1 MPTLTHAAAPQSDPR
16 IIRSKA
22 AIQQA
27 LLNQIAIGRDFESL
41 TVSEIAERAGLTRKT
56 FYARFGSLGQ
66 VVESV
71 IIELF
76 SDIASRIDD
85 TMLRIP
91 MTNNSGSMLVFRA
104 YEAQREILAPLVR
117 HCPTALFIK
126 PVGFVVSNL
135 LRRTIAI
142 NDLQPM
148 NEADEAYLVAV
159 IASTIHG
166 VLSVWVER
174 GFSESPEQVA
184 VFLDNLLV
192 DGLQKL
198 LTSHSESSLSNLK
211 A

>member
-1 MPTLTHAAAPQSDPR
+1 MPTLIHAAAPQSDPR

-41 TVSEIAERAGLTRKT
+41 TVSEVAERAGLTRKT

-76 SDIASRIDD
+76 SDIASRVDD

-104 YEAQREILAPLVR
+104 YEAQREILAPLIR

-198 LTSHSESSLSNLK
+198 LTSHSESSLRN
-211 A
+211 

>member
-135 LRRTIAI
+135 LQRTIAI

-198 LTSHSESSLSNLK
+198 LTSHSESSLRN
-211 A
+211 

>member
-1 MPTLTHAAAPQSDPR
+1 MPTLIHAAAPQSDPR

-91 MTNNSGSMLVFRA
+91 MTNNTGSMLVFRA
-104 YEAQREILAPLVR
+104 YEAQREILAPLIR

-198 LTSHSESSLSNLK
+198 LTSHSESSLRN
-211 A
+211 

>member
-1 MPTLTHAAAPQSDPR
+1 MPTLIHAAAPQSDPR

-41 TVSEIAERAGLTRKT
+41 TVSEIAERASLTRKT

-104 YEAQREILAPLVR
+104 YEAQREIFAPLVR

-135 LRRTIAI
+135 LQRTIAI

-198 LTSHSESSLSNLK
+198 LTSHGESSLRN
-211 A
+211 

>member
-135 LRRTIAI
+135 LQRTIAI

>member
-1 MPTLTHAAAPQSDPR
+1 MPTLIHAAAPQSDPR

-41 TVSEIAERAGLTRKT
+41 TVSEIAERASLTRKT

-104 YEAQREILAPLVR
+104 YEAQREILAPLIR

-198 LTSHSESSLSNLK
+198 LTSHSESSLRNLI

>member
-1 MPTLTHAAAPQSDPR
+1 MPTLIHAAAPQSDPR

-41 TVSEIAERAGLTRKT
+41 TVSEIAERASLTRKT

-76 SDIASRIDD
+76 SDIASRVDD

-104 YEAQREILAPLVR
+104 YEAQREILAPLIR

-159 IASTIHG
+159 IASTVHG

-198 LTSHSESSLSNLK
+198 LTSHSESSLRN
-211 A
+211 

>member
-1 MPTLTHAAAPQSDPR
+1 MPTLIHAAAPQSDPR

-104 YEAQREILAPLVR
+104 YEAQREILAPLIR

-148 NEADEAYLVAV
+148 NEAEEAYLVAV

-198 LTSHSESSLSNLK
+198 LTSHSESSLRNLI

>member
-1 MPTLTHAAAPQSDPR
+1 MPTLIHPAAPQSDPR

-41 TVSEIAERAGLTRKT
+41 TVSEIAQRAGLTRKT

-91 MTNNSGSMLVFRA
+91 MTNNTGSMLVFRA
-104 YEAQREILAPLVR
+104 YEAQREILAPLIR

-198 LTSHSESSLSNLK
+198 LTSHSESSLRN
-211 A
+211 

>member
-41 TVSEIAERAGLTRKT
+41 TVSEIAERASLTRKT

-104 YEAQREILAPLVR
+104 YEAQREILVPLIR

-198 LTSHSESSLSNLK
+198 LTSHSESSLRN
-211 A
+211 

>member
-1 MPTLTHAAAPQSDPR
+1 MPNLTHAAAPQSDPR

-198 LTSHSESSLSNLK
+198 LTSHSESSLRN
-211 A
+211 

>member
-1 MPTLTHAAAPQSDPR
+1 MPTLIHAAAPQSDPR

-104 YEAQREILAPLVR
+104 YEAQREILVPLIR

-148 NEADEAYLVAV
+148 NEAEEAYLVAV

-198 LTSHSESSLSNLK
+198 LTSHSESSLRN
-211 A
+211 

>member
-1 MPTLTHAAAPQSDPR
+1 MPTLIHAAAPQSDPR
-16 IIRSKA
+16 IVRSKA

-66 VVESV
+66 VIESV
-71 IIELF
+71 IIERF

-104 YEAQREILAPLVR
+104 YEAQREILAPLIR

-198 LTSHSESSLSNLK
+198 LTSHSESSLRN
-211 A
+211 

>member
-1 MPTLTHAAAPQSDPR
+1 MPTLIHAAAPQSDPR

-41 TVSEIAERAGLTRKT
+41 TVSEIAERASLTRKT

-71 IIELF
+71 IIERF

-104 YEAQREILAPLVR
+104 YEAQREILAPLIR

-198 LTSHSESSLSNLK
+198 LTSHSESSLRN
-211 A
+211 

>member
-1 MPTLTHAAAPQSDPR
+1 MPTLIHAAAPQSDPR

-41 TVSEIAERAGLTRKT
+41 TVSEIAERASLTRKT

-76 SDIASRIDD
+76 SDIASRVDD

-104 YEAQREILAPLVR
+104 YEAQREILAPLIR

-198 LTSHSESSLSNLK
+198 LTSHSESSLRNLI

>member
-1 MPTLTHAAAPQSDPR
+1 MPTLIHAAAPQSDPR

-41 TVSEIAERAGLTRKT
+41 TVSEIAERASLTRKT

-198 LTSHSESSLSNLK
+198 LTSHSESSLRN
-211 A
+211 

>member
-1 MPTLTHAAAPQSDPR
+1 MPTLIHAAAPQSDPR

-41 TVSEIAERAGLTRKT
+41 TVSEVAERAGLTRKT

-76 SDIASRIDD
+76 SDIASRVDD

-104 YEAQREILAPLVR
+104 YEAQREILAPLIR

-159 IASTIHG
+159 IASTVHG

-198 LTSHSESSLSNLK
+198 LTSHSESSLRNLK

>member
-1 MPTLTHAAAPQSDPR
+1 MPTLIHAAAPQSDPR

-41 TVSEIAERAGLTRKT
+41 TVSEVAERAGLTRKT

-76 SDIASRIDD
+76 SDIASRVDD

-104 YEAQREILAPLVR
+104 YEAQREILAPLIR

-159 IASTIHG
+159 IASTVHG

-198 LTSHSESSLSNLK
+198 LTSHGESSLRN
-211 A
+211 

>member
-1 MPTLTHAAAPQSDPR
+1 MPTLIHAAAPQSDPR

-41 TVSEIAERAGLTRKT
+41 TVSEIAQRAGLTRKT

-104 YEAQREILAPLVR
+104 YEAQREILAPLIR

>member
-1 MPTLTHAAAPQSDPR
+1 MPTLTHAAVPQSDPR

-41 TVSEIAERAGLTRKT
+41 TVSEIAQRAGLTRKT

-104 YEAQREILAPLVR
+104 YEAQREILAPLIR

-198 LTSHSESSLSNLK
+198 LTSHSESSLRN
-211 A
+211 

>member
-1 MPTLTHAAAPQSDPR
+1 MPTLIHAAAPQSDPR

-104 YEAQREILAPLVR
+104 YEAQRQILAPLIR

-148 NEADEAYLVAV
+148 TEADEAYLVAV

-198 LTSHSESSLSNLK
+198 LTSHSESSLRN
-211 A
+211 

>member
-41 TVSEIAERAGLTRKT
+41 TVSEIAQRAGLTRKT

-91 MTNNSGSMLVFRA
+91 MTNNTGSMLVFRA
-104 YEAQREILAPLVR
+104 YEAQREILAPLIR

-198 LTSHSESSLSNLK
+198 LTSHSESSLRN
-211 A
+211 

>member
-1 MPTLTHAAAPQSDPR
+1 MPTLIHAAAPQSDPR

-104 YEAQREILAPLVR
+104 YEAQREILVPLIR

-148 NEADEAYLVAV
+148 NEAEEAYLVAV

>member
-1 MPTLTHAAAPQSDPR
+1 MPTLIHAAAPQSDPR

-27 LLNQIAIGRDFESL
+27 LLNQIAVGRDFESL
-41 TVSEIAERAGLTRKT
+41 TVSEVAERAGLTRKT

-66 VVESV
+66 DVESV

-76 SDIASRIDD
+76 SDIASRVDD

-104 YEAQREILAPLVR
+104 YEAQREILEPLIR

-159 IASTIHG
+159 IASTVHG

-198 LTSHSESSLSNLK
+198 LTSHSESSLRNLI

>member
-41 TVSEIAERAGLTRKT
+41 TVSEIAQRAGLTRKT

-104 YEAQREILAPLVR
+104 YEAQREILAPLIR

-198 LTSHSESSLSNLK
+198 LTSHSESSLRN
-211 A
+211 

>member
-1 MPTLTHAAAPQSDPR
+1 MPTLIHAAAPQSDPR
-16 IIRSKA
+16 IVRSKA

-71 IIELF
+71 IIERF

-104 YEAQREILAPLVR
+104 YEAQREILAPLIR

-148 NEADEAYLVAV
+148 NEANEAYLVAV
-159 IASTIHG
+159 IASTVHG

-174 GFSESPEQVA
+174 GFSESSEQVA

-198 LTSHSESSLSNLK
+198 LTSHSESSLRNLK

>member
-104 YEAQREILAPLVR
+104 YEAQREILAPLIR

-135 LRRTIAI
+135 LQRTIAI

-198 LTSHSESSLSNLK
+198 LTSHSESSLRN
-211 A
+211 

>member
-1 MPTLTHAAAPQSDPR
+1 MPTLIHPAAPQSDPR

-104 YEAQREILAPLVR
+104 YEAQREILAPLIR

-198 LTSHSESSLSNLK
+198 LTSHSESSLRN
-211 A
+211 

>member
-1 MPTLTHAAAPQSDPR
+1 MPTLIHAAAPQSDPR

-41 TVSEIAERAGLTRKT
+41 TVSEVAERAGLTRKT

-76 SDIASRIDD
+76 SDIASRVDD

-104 YEAQREILAPLVR
+104 YEAQREILAPLIR

-148 NEADEAYLVAV
+148 NETDEAYLVAV
-159 IASTIHG
+159 IASTVHG

-198 LTSHSESSLSNLK
+198 LTSHSESSLRNLI